1 MPSSTTVRR
10 LTAPVRPGAAAHGA
24 FRHGLFAGVGAVLAL
39 ALLAGLVA
47 ALMGAG
53 RTASADPTRQLA
65 DRIRAQEA
73 ARNAKQVKTLT
84 TQARDLAT
92 RLMPVLGQMETAMP
106 HEGRAPRAAGA
117 AEAGRWKAVTSAAV
131 AALAHPPSGDTGYN
145 VARSDFSAAVRALDG
160 AVDSYRLALGA
171 PPSLKKRLVA
181 AAASQRDQGIDVW
194 SIGATELDAVDVDA
208 GLGHQH
214 VFLQVAPDGQS
225 LTPDDEPEGNHSR

>member
-24 FRHGLFAGVGAVLAL
+24 FRRGLFAGVGAVLGL

-47 ALMGAG
+47 ALVGAG

-65 DRIRAQEA
+65 DCIRAQEA
-73 ARNAKQVKTLT
+73 ARNAKQVKALT

-117 AEAGRWKAVTSAAV
+117 A
-131 AALAHPPSGDTGYN
+131 
-145 VARSDFSAAVRALDG
+145 
-160 AVDSYRLALGA
+160 
-171 PPSLKKRLVA
+171 
-181 AAASQRDQGIDVW
+181 
-194 SIGATELDAVDVDA
+194 
-208 GLGHQH
+208 
-214 VFLQVAPDGQS
+214 
-225 LTPDDEPEGNHSR
+225 